1 MSVFTLKFPSI
12 QNEENEIEISSG
24 ELVFLVGAN
33 GVGKSTLMQRF
44 AVQHRGKVRRIT
56 AHRQVW
62 FNSNTIDLTP
72 ASREQ
77 SEKNIISQD
86 VQPQARWRDDYA
98 SARSQV
104 TIFDLIESENVE
116 ARKIAYA
123 ARAGNM
129 KEVENLAKS
138 QSPMSKLNDILRIAN
153 LDIRIKVDQGSK
165 LLAERD
171 TSPAYSIAEL
181 SDGERNALL
190 IIANVLT
197 APENNLILLD
207 EPERHLHRSIVSPL
221 LSTLLSCRNDCAFI
235 ISTHDISLPLDQ
247 DQASV
252 LLARKYT
259 HSPESWEVDFVP
271 DLDKLDVQAAEAV
284 LGSRRKILFI
294 EGTKSSLDLQIYQIL
309 YPEISIKP
317 VGSCVEV
324 EKMVKGLNSS
334 SDIHWISAY
343 GLIDKDN
350 REQYECDALAKIGII
365 AIEQYSVE
373 SIYYHPIVIKGV
385 LDRATEFYGLDAE
398 EVNIAI
404 TESIISTVKQQERR
418 LAARMV
424 ERQYRENFLKFSPSW
439 KTILEE
445 SVEISFCTQDLL
457 DKELKNIS
465 NLINDKDIEKI
476 VSRYPIR
483 ETQALQ
489 LIAKALRFNSSSD
502 YEQAV
507 RKMLIDSKDEREK
520 VLNLLQPVT
529 NQITLR

>member
-1 MSVFTLKFPSI
+1 MSVFALKFPSI
-12 QNEENEIEISSG
+12 QYEKEDININSG

-44 AVQHRGKVRRIT
+44 AAQHNGKVRRIT

-77 SEKNIISQD
+77 SERNILNQD
-86 VQPQARWRDDYA
+86 AQPQARWRDDYA

-104 TIFDLIESENVE
+104 TIFDLIDSENVE
-116 ARKIAYA
+116 ARKIADA
-123 ARAGNM
+123 ARAGNLQ
-129 KEVENLAKS
+129 EVEDLAKS

-153 LDIRIKVDQGSK
+153 LDIKIKVDQGSK
-165 LLAERD
+165 LLAEREN
-171 TSPAYSIAEL
+171 SPAYSIAEL

-221 LSTLLSCRNDCAFI
+221 LTTLLSYRNDCAFV

-247 DQASV
+247 DKASV
-252 LLARKYT
+252 LLARKYS
-259 HSPESWEVDFVP
+259 HNPQGWDVDFIP
-271 DLDKLDVQAAEAV
+271 ILDKLDTQAAEAV

-309 YPEISIKP
+309 YPDISIKP

-324 EKMVKGLNSS
+324 ERMVKGLNSS

-350 REQYECDALAKIGII
+350 REQSECEA
-365 AIEQYSVE
+365 
-373 SIYYHPIVIKGV
+373 
-385 LDRATEFYGLDAE
+385 
-398 EVNIAI
+398 
-404 TESIISTVKQQERR
+404 
-418 LAARMV
+418 
-424 ERQYRENFLKFSPSW
+424 
-439 KTILEE
+439 
-445 SVEISFCTQDLL
+445 
-457 DKELKNIS
+457 
-465 NLINDKDIEKI
+465 
-476 VSRYPIR
+476 
-483 ETQALQ
+483 
-489 LIAKALRFNSSSD
+489 
-502 YEQAV
+502 
-507 RKMLIDSKDEREK
+507 
-520 VLNLLQPVT
+520 
-529 NQITLR
+529 